1 MFHLLIHICCSM
13 KLTINFKLT
22 RFQTLNVRLRLEV
35 VPTMMMLR
43 WVQVTTFMISFP
55 TSMLKDA
62 WRNAKK
68 TRKLAVLVSLL
79 IF

>member
-1 MFHLLIHICCSM
+1 MFHLLIHICCFM
-13 KLTINFKLT
+13 KSTINFKLT
-22 RFQTLNVRLRLEV
+22 QFQTLNVRLRLEV
-35 VPTMMMLR
+35 VKTMMMLR

-55 TSMLKDA
+55 TSMLKGA

>member
-1 MFHLLIHICCSM
+1 M

-22 RFQTLNVRLRLEV
+22 QFPVLNVRLRLED

-43 WVQVTTFMISFP
+43 WVTVSTILMSLKKA
-55 TSMLKDA
+55 SMRKGA

-68 TRKLAVLVSLL
+68 TKKRAVLVSLL